1 MKYIKAIYK
10 AFSLLGRKITHDAV
24 AAFSAQTAFFVIIS
38 AFPFLVLVLSVLE
51 RVPFLSPD
59 IIYNLSDIFPAVVTE
74 YIRSIIS
81 EIFANNSATVI
92 SISAVALLWA
102 ASKGIV
108 SIMRGLNFIYKI
120 DDKRNFF
127 QIRLTSVLY
136 TLGFLLYILVTLL
149 ISVVGGR
156 TAEFIKQGLP
166 DNVFLEIIYRV
177 VRTVGKFLL
186 MAVFFALVYLV
197 VPRRKTSV
205 LSQLPGAVMS
215 SLGWMCYSWFY
226 AFYTD
231 HFGRSAH
238 VYGSMTS
245 VVLIMLWL
253 YVCMYIFFI
262 GGEVNS
268 IISGEDLW
276 EFAADSRDF
285 LGDGNKYL

>member
-10 AFSLLGRKITHDAV
+10 AFSLFGRKITHDAV

-136 TLGFLLYILVTLL
+136 TVGFLLYILVTLL

-177 VRTVGKFLL
+177 VRTV
-186 MAVFFALVYLV
+186 
-197 VPRRKTSV
+197 
-205 LSQLPGAVMS
+205 
-215 SLGWMCYSWFY
+215 
-226 AFYTD
+226 
-231 HFGRSAH
+231 
-238 VYGSMTS
+238 
-245 VVLIMLWL
+245 
-253 YVCMYIFFI
+253 
-262 GGEVNS
+262 
-268 IISGEDLW
+268 
-276 EFAADSRDF
+276 
-285 LGDGNKYL
+285 

>member
-1 MKYIKAIYK
+1 M
-10 AFSLLGRKITHDAV
+10 
-24 AAFSAQTAFFVIIS
+24 
-38 AFPFLVLVLSVLE
+38 
-51 RVPFLSPD
+51 
-59 IIYNLSDIFPAVVTE
+59 TE

-262 GGEVNS
+262 GE
-268 IISGEDLW
+268 
-276 EFAADSRDF
+276 R
-285 LGDGNKYL
+285 